1 MNGKARPTQPD
12 HQRNRRS
19 QCSVSFIEV
28 REVAKVRGQVSRGT
42 GECLFHARQAD
53 KKVGIQRFHVI
64 A

>member
-1 MNGKARPTQPD
+1 M
-12 HQRNRRS
+12 
-19 QCSVSFIEV
+19 EV